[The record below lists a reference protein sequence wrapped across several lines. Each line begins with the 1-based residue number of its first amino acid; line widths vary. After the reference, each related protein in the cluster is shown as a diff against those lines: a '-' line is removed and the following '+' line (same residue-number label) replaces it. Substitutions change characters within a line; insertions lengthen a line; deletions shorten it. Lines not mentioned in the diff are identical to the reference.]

1 MPEREENVLI
11 RAVVC
16 GVAGPRQTMSYFPP
30 VTYAKWLDTVRDAEE
45 FIREHTCEGWAWE
58 RRIYRVHAGQGR
70 RVRIGTWNPDGPTLL
85 LDPAKPVPA
94 AHCGIIGLQPVK
106 VFDPASAYYAT
117 TDALGEAAR
126 RIREARLEVH
136 KAYLA
141 IPEDMRKEIIPPPL
155 LIKIIEESHP

>member
-117 TDALGEAAR
+117 TRWMHWARPLAAFAKLAWKSTRPTLRSPRTCAR
-126 RIREARLEVH
+126 RSSRPRC
-136 KAYLA
+136 
-141 IPEDMRKEIIPPPL
+141 
-155 LIKIIEESHP
+155 